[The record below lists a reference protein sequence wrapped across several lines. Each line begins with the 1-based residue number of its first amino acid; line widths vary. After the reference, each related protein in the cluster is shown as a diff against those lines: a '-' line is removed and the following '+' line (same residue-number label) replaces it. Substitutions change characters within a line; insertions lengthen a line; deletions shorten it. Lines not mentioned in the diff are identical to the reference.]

1 LIAMEFSR
9 SNTEAPVFGTSA
21 TMHRLA
27 WLLALLSLI
36 PLCIVLPIAPLKIG
50 IAVIIGWIALLW
62 IAISIARGHFHYVI
76 PLWVAVY
83 PYCYYFFSFPAERSI
98 FTVDRALI
106 VLLIIEMVVV
116 SRQQAAGVP
125 LTHDVR
131 ISAYLWAL
139 YLLVCFL
146 SLAGHA
152 PSEVLPS
159 YRLLVD
165 GMLMPAVLG
174 LFVIRYFPVL
184 EDLKRLHVCAC
195 ILGIGL
201 FLTGLVELTTD
212 IDLFPWI
219 GSVPMFT
226 DTHIR
231 RADGPFEQQIV
242 LTMVAALAFFFV
254 VYLRRLIPGS
264 ISPQR
269 ELLHKAGALASFGA
283 ALLPL
288 NRGLIFALAP
298 IAIIDSLSKHR
309 LVPRRAWAA
318 FFGIILLG
326 AIATRIIDPRL
337 YDDRVS
343 GPDNV
348 YQRVAQHQETLRV
361 VSEFPV
367 FGVGF
372 GLYHDVATQNPRY
385 MVKWRGIESMN
396 FPHNVLM
403 TVLSEEGIVGI
414 SLYVSAQFFLF
425 RAMWKVR
432 KAYPPGWL
440 AYLYCVLIY
449 VLTGLDFAT
458 VSFSDINLFYILIL
472 CVIYQQQIRMA
483 QDPTFRF
490 GVSLDQ
496 VAPLQVA

>member
-1 LIAMEFSR
+1 MEFFK
-9 SNTEAPVFGTSA
+9 SNAEAPAFGTSA
-21 TMHRLA
+21 TMQRIS
-27 WLLALLSLI
+27 WLLASLSLI
-36 PLCIVLPIAPLKIG
+36 PLCIVLPMAPLKVG
-50 IAVIIGWIALLW
+50 IAIIVGWIALLW

-76 PLWVAVY
+76 PLWVAFY

-106 VLLIIEMVVV
+106 VLLAIEMLVV
-116 SRQQAAGVP
+116 SRQRAAGTP

-131 ISAYLWAL
+131 VSAYLWGL
-139 YLLVCFL
+139 YLLVCFI
-146 SLAGHA
+146 SLAGH
-152 PSEVLPS
+152 PLSEVLPS
-159 YRLLVD
+159 YRALVD

-174 LFVIRYFPVL
+174 LYIVRYFPVP
-184 EDLKRLHVCAC
+184 EDLKKLHLGAC

-201 FLTGLVELTTD
+201 FITGLVELTTD
-212 IDLFPWI
+212 IDLFPWV

-254 VYLRRLIPGS
+254 VYLRRLMPANIT
-264 ISPQR
+264 PQR
-269 ELLHKAGALASFGA
+269 ELLHKVGALASFGA

-288 NRGLIFALAP
+288 NRGLIFALVP
-298 IAIIDSLSKHR
+298 IAIIDSLSKYR
-309 LVPRRAWAA
+309 LVPRRAWTA
-318 FFGIILLG
+318 FFGVIVLA
-326 AIATRIIDPRL
+326 AIAARILDPRL

-361 VSEFPV
+361 VSEYPI

-385 MVKWRGIESMN
+385 MVKWKGIESMN

-403 TVLSEEGIVGI
+403 TVLSEEGVVGLF
-414 SLYVSAQFFLF
+414 LYVSAQMFLF

-472 CVIYQQQIRMA
+472 CTIYQQQIRMA
-483 QDPTFRF
+483 YEQTTLAS
-490 GVSLDQ
+490 VSSDRN
-496 VAPLQVA
+496 APLQVA

>member
-1 LIAMEFSR
+1 MEFFR
-9 SNTEAPVFGTSA
+9 SNAEAPVFGTSA
-21 TMHRLA
+21 TMQRLS
-27 WLLALLSLI
+27 WLLASLSLI
-36 PLCIVLPIAPLKIG
+36 PLCIVLPMAPLKIG
-50 IAVIIGWIALLW
+50 IAIIIGWIALLW

-76 PLWVAVY
+76 PLWVAFY
-83 PYCYYFFSFPAERSI
+83 PYCYYFFSFPVERSI

-106 VLLIIEMVVV
+106 ALLVIEMLVV
-116 SRQQAAGVP
+116 SRQSAAGTP

-131 ISAYLWAL
+131 VSAYLWGL
-139 YLLVCFL
+139 YLLVCFI

-159 YRLLVD
+159 YRALVD
-165 GMLMPAVLG
+165 GMLMPALLG
-174 LFVIRYFPVL
+174 LYIIRYFPLL
-184 EDLKRLHVCAC
+184 EDLRKLHLCAC

-201 FLTGLVELTTD
+201 FITGLVELTTD
-212 IDLFPWI
+212 IDLFPWV

-242 LTMVAALAFFFV
+242 LTMVAALTFFFV
-254 VYLRRLIPGS
+254 VYLRRLMRGS
-264 ISPQR
+264 ISPRR

-288 NRGLIFALAP
+288 NRGLIFALVP

-309 LVPRRAWAA
+309 LVQRRAWAA
-318 FFGIILLG
+318 FFGIILLA
-326 AIATRIIDPRL
+326 AIAARILDPRL

-343 GPDNV
+343 GPDNL

-361 VSEFPV
+361 VSEYPI

-385 MVKWRGIESMN
+385 MVKWKGIESMT

-403 TVLSEEGIVGI
+403 TVLSEEGIVGVF
-414 SLYVSAQFFLF
+414 LYVSAQFFLF

-472 CVIYQQQIRMA
+472 CAIYQQQVRMA
-483 QDPTFRF
+483 YDQSSPA
-490 GVSLDQ
+490 GVFPDRN
-496 VAPLQVA
+496 APLQVA

>member
-1 LIAMEFSR
+1 MEFFR
-9 SNTEAPVFGTSA
+9 TNAEAPVFGMSP
-21 TMHRLA
+21 TMQRVC
-27 WLLALLSLI
+27 WLLASLSLI
-36 PLCIVLPIAPLKIG
+36 PLCIVLPMAPLKIG
-50 IAVIIGWIALLW
+50 IAIIIGWIALLW
-62 IAISIARGHFHYVI
+62 IAISIARAHFHYVI
-76 PLWVAVY
+76 PLWVAFY
-83 PYCYYFFSFPAERSI
+83 PYCYYLFSFPAERSI

-106 VLLIIEMVVV
+106 VFLMIEMLVV
-116 SRQQAAGVP
+116 SRRGAAGMP

-131 ISAYLWAL
+131 VSGYLWGL
-139 YLLVCFL
+139 YLLVCFI

-159 YRLLVD
+159 YRSLVD

-174 LFVIRYFPVL
+174 LYVVRYFPVP
-184 EDLKRLHVCAC
+184 EDLKKLHLCAC

-201 FLTGLVELTTD
+201 FITGLVELTTD
-212 IDLFPWI
+212 LDLFPWI

-242 LTMVAALAFFFV
+242 LTMVGALAFFFV
-254 VYLRRLIPGS
+254 VYLRRIIPGS

-309 LVPRRAWAA
+309 LVSRRAWAA
-318 FFGIILLG
+318 FFATILLA
-326 AIATRIIDPRL
+326 AIATRILDPRL

-361 VSEFPV
+361 VSEYPI

-414 SLYVSAQFFLF
+414 FLYVSAQLFLF

-472 CVIYQQQIRMA
+472 CVVYQQQIRIA
-483 QDPTFRF
+483 HDPKLAL
-490 GVSLDQ
+490 GASLDQ
-496 VAPLQVA
+496 NAPLQAA

>member
-1 LIAMEFSR
+1 MEFFR
-9 SNTEAPVFGTSA
+9 TNTDAPVFGTSA
-21 TMHRLA
+21 TIHRFAL
-27 WLLALLSLI
+27 LLALLSLI
-36 PLCIVLPIAPLKIG
+36 PLCIVLPMAPLKIG
-50 IAVIIGWIALLW
+50 VAVIIGWIALLW
-62 IAISIARGHFHYVI
+62 IAFIIARGHFHYVI

-106 VLLIIEMVVV
+106 LLLIVEMLVAA
-116 SRQQAAGVP
+116 RRGGAGVP

-131 ISAYLWAL
+131 VSAYLWGL
-139 YLLVCFL
+139 YLLLCFL
-146 SLAGHA
+146 SLASHP

-159 YRLLVD
+159 YRSLVD

-174 LFVIRYFPVL
+174 LYIIRYFPLV
-184 EDLKRLHVCAC
+184 EDLKRVHTCAC
-195 ILGIGL
+195 VLGIGL

-242 LTMVAALAFFFV
+242 LTMVAALAFFFG
-254 VYLRRLIPGS
+254 VYLRRLMPAK
-264 ISPQR
+264 ISPGR
-269 ELLHKAGALASFGA
+269 ELLHKAGAFASFGA

-288 NRGLIFALAP
+288 NRGLILALAP
-298 IAIIDSLSKHR
+298 IAVIDSLSKHR
-309 LVPRRAWAA
+309 LIGRRAWAT
-318 FFGIILLG
+318 FFGAVLLA
-326 AIATRIIDPRL
+326 AITARVLDPRL

-361 VSEFPV
+361 VSEYPFW
-367 FGVGF
+367 GVGF

-385 MVKWRGIESMN
+385 MVRWKGIESMN

-403 TVLSEEGIVGI
+403 TVLSEEGLVGLF
-414 SLYVSAQFFLF
+414 LYVSAQFFLV

-432 KAYPPGWL
+432 RACPAGWL
-440 AYLYCVLIY
+440 AFLYCVLVY
-449 VLTGLDFAT
+449 VLTGLDFST
-458 VSFSDINLFYILIL
+458 VSFSDINLLYILIL
-472 CVIYQQQIRMA
+472 CAIYQQQIRMA
-483 QDPTFRF
+483 HEQGATAAAGISAERN
-490 GVSLDQ
+490 L
-496 VAPLQVA
+496 PLRIA

>member
-1 LIAMEFSR
+1 
-9 SNTEAPVFGTSA
+9 
-21 TMHRLA
+21 MHRLA
-27 WLLALLSLI
+27 WLLFLLSLV
-36 PLCIVLPIAPLKIG
+36 PLCIVLPMAPLKIG

-62 IAISIARGHFHYVI
+62 IAISIARGRFHYVL

-83 PYCYYFFSFPAERSI
+83 PYCYYLFSFPAERSI

-106 VLLIIEMVVV
+106 VLLIIEMLVV
-116 SRQQAAGVP
+116 SRRSAAGTP

-131 ISAYLWAL
+131 ISAYLWGL

-152 PSEVLPS
+152 PSEILPA
-159 YRLLVD
+159 YRSLVD

-174 LFVIRYFPVL
+174 LYTIRYFPFP
-184 EDLKRLHVCAC
+184 EDLKKLHVSAC
-195 ILGIGL
+195 TLGIGL

-212 IDLFPWI
+212 IDLFPWN

-242 LTMVAALAFFFV
+242 LTMVAALAFFFI
-254 VYLRRLIPGS
+254 VYLRRLMPGKS
-264 ISPQR
+264 SPGR
-269 ELLHKAGALASFGA
+269 ELLHKAGALAALGA

-288 NRGLIFALAP
+288 NRGLVFALAP
-298 IAIIDSLSKHR
+298 IAIIDSLSKYR
-309 LVPRRAWAA
+309 LIPRRAWAA
-318 FFGIILLG
+318 FFGVILLA
-326 AIATRIIDPRL
+326 AIAARILDPRL

-343 GPDNV
+343 GPDNL

-361 VSEFPV
+361 VSEYPI

-385 MVKWRGIESMN
+385 MVKWKGIESMN

-403 TVLSEEGIVGI
+403 TVLSEEGIVGVF
-414 SLYVSAQFFLF
+414 LYVLAQLFLF
-425 RAMWKVR
+425 RAMWKIR

-440 AYLYCVLIY
+440 AYLYCVLVY

-458 VSFSDINLFYILIL
+458 VSFSDINLFYIFIL
-472 CVIYQQQIRMA
+472 AAIYQQQVRMA
-483 QDPTFRF
+483 RDLTCPAGAFPDRNT
-490 GVSLDQ
+490 
-496 VAPLQVA
+496 PLQVA